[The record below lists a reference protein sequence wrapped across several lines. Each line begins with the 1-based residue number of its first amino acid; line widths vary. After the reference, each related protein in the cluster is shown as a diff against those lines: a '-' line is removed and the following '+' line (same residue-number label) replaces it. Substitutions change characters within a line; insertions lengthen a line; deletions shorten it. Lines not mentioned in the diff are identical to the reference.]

1 MRHFLTGPS
10 AAFYRG
16 FMLQIDDRRFNR
28 LAASAVAVGFLLL
41 FLAFVGGI
49 LALIEAGRSSE
60 QVDHTYQVVD
70 QLAEVDVWIERAETA
85 SRGYL
90 LSPDPI
96 LSTTFR
102 ETVAEID
109 PAIERLGLLTNDNP
123 VQQRNI
129 ARLRPQIADEVKT
142 LSAIMVKAEARQ
154 LDEAR
159 ADFIREVKQRRVN
172 AIRATTRAMREEELR
187 LLDDRVASE
196 RRSSEASRLVLGFT
210 GVLLVL
216 IGIGATWLVRRYTKD
231 LASARDRLH
240 LLNTDLEGAV
250 VERTADLT
258 RANDEIQRFAYIV
271 SHDLR
276 SPLVNIMGFTS
287 ELERAD
293 KVVSDYVEKL
303 EASDTAVPDDVKL
316 AVREDL
322 PESID
327 FIRSSTQKM
336 DRLIHAILSL
346 SRQGRRVLTPEHLPM
361 DRIVGDIAQSL
372 EMIAADRNARFLI
385 EAPLPDLHHDRL
397 TIEQIFTNLMEN
409 AVKYLVSDRPGVIS
423 IRGTASGGRARFE
436 VEDNGRGIAPE
447 DHSRVFD
454 LFRRSGQQDQQGEG
468 IGLANVR
475 SLAYRL
481 GGTVTLRSKLSEGS
495 TFIIELPQKSSAEG
509 KPE

>member
-1 MRHFLTGPS
+1 MPH
-10 AAFYRG
+10 
-16 FMLQIDDRRFNR
+16 IDDRRFNR
-28 LAASAVAVGFLLL
+28 LAATAVGAGFLLL

-49 LALIEAGRSSE
+49 VALIEASRSSE
-60 QVDHTYQVVD
+60 RVDHTYEVVD
-70 QLAEVDVWIERAETA
+70 QLAEIDIWVERAETA

-90 LSPDPI
+90 LSPDRTR
-96 LSTTFR
+96 SATFR
-102 ETVAEID
+102 ETVAEIA
-109 PAIERLGLLTNDNP
+109 PAIERLALLTADNP
-123 VQQRNI
+123 VQRRNI
-129 ARLRPQIADEVKT
+129 ARLGPQVTDEMAIM
-142 LSAIMVKAEARQ
+142 SAIMAKAESGQIGPAQ
-154 LDEAR
+154 
-159 ADFIREVKQRRVN
+159 ADFVREVKERRVN
-172 AIRATTRAMREEELR
+172 AIRVTTKAMRDEEMR
-187 LLDDRVASE
+187 LLDDRTASE
-196 RRSSEASRLVLGFT
+196 RRSSEASRIVLGLT
-210 GVLLVL
+210 GILLVL
-216 IGIGATWLVRRYTKD
+216 IGIGATWLVRRYTRD
-231 LASARDRLH
+231 LARARDRLH

-250 VERTADLT
+250 AERTTDLT
-258 RANDEIQRFAYIV
+258 NANDEIQRFAYIV

-293 KVVSDYVEKL
+293 KVVAQFVERL
-303 EASDTAVPDDVKL
+303 ETSETVVPEEVRL

-322 PESID
+322 PEAID

-361 DRIVGDIAQSL
+361 ERIVGDIALSL
-372 EMIAADRNARFLI
+372 EIMAAERNARFLI

-409 AVKYLVSDRPGVIS
+409 AVKYLAPDRPGVIS
-423 IRGTASGGRARFE
+423 IRGSASGDRARFE
-436 VEDNGRGIAPE
+436 IEDNGRGIAPE

-481 GGTVTLRSKLSEGS
+481 GGTVTLRSVLSEGS
-495 TFIIELPQKSSAEG
+495 TFVVELPVKSTAEG
-509 KPE
+509 KSE